1 MGGALLLPD
10 FFTICLA
17 ISGAILLRILIQA
30 LPEKLESILDMSI
43 ILAYIAGMLVHFIIY
58 QGIDIFLLTIAY
70 VTYYHFGILFDR
82 GKFEKRKHLIE
93 LVRESDVVEIEQTK
107 TYSRLCVDIL
117 LTAFVMAGGIAFFIF
132 APETYSLMKF
142 LIMLAFIYVLVK
154 TVERISN
161 FLSTKMYWLKDADKL
176 IVLSFF
182 QSREYP
188 LSDLKAVETESSPDI
203 LKLHPLF
210 TFLSSNLDFTCSN
223 QAVLKLSFPGE
234 YVYLT
239 PNQIDQWVSILKKF
253 VPESLEQPEKKVLPI
268 WHPTVLKRLFWK
280 GYFAI
285 TVKGISA
292 YTSLILILILLDV
305 PSWVIVTVSIFWWL
319 LNLYISDRVLIAATD
334 AKRVTEGELYERA
347 QAIFHRANVKNPQ
360 LFIADSP
367 VYNGFATGMNIGR
380 STIVLTKA
388 TMELSDEAVDA
399 ILAHEAMHVK
409 HRDVLIVQLA
419 RIVFMGILALIIYQ
433 FYDQLLVLA
442 ERKSFLIVVFVYLIM
457 ILFPLF
463 LSFVSQWTEVRADH
477 LGAKLLPN
485 GNEQM
490 ALGLRELALRSEKDI
505 EKSLAYQ
512 RINDENEENR
522 VSESERQHWFIRLIE
537 FQFQAHPPM
546 YWRIQSLENS
556 KTWKEAKKQWL
567 IERITESLPNFK

>member
-1 MGGALLLPD
+1 MLPD
-10 FFTICLA
+10 LITICFAVL
-17 ISGAILLRILIQA
+17 GAILLRILFQA
-30 LPEKLESILDMSI
+30 LPEKLESFLDASI
-43 ILAYIAGMLVHFIIY
+43 ILAYIAGMFVHFIY
-58 QGIDIFLLTIAY
+58 RAGIDIFLLTIAY
-70 VTYYHFGILFDR
+70 VTYYQFGILFDR
-82 GKFEKRKHLIE
+82 GKFAKRKQLIE
-93 LVRESDVVEIEQTK
+93 LVKESDAVEIEQMK
-107 TYSRLCVDIL
+107 TYSRLIADLL

-132 APETYSLMKF
+132 APETYSLTKF
-142 LIMLAFIYVLVK
+142 VILLAFIFVLVK
-154 TVERISN
+154 TLERISN
-161 FLSTKMYWLKDADKL
+161 FFTTKMYWLKDAEKL

-210 TFLSSNLDFTCSN
+210 TFLSSNLDFTRSN

-239 PNQIDQWVSILKKF
+239 PNQIEQWVSILEKF
-253 VPESLEQPEKKVLPI
+253 APESPEHTEKKVLPL
-268 WHPTVLKRLFWK
+268 WHPNVLKRLFWK
-280 GYFAI
+280 GYFAVA
-285 TVKGISA
+285 VKGISA
-292 YTSLILILILLDV
+292 YTSLILILILLNV
-305 PSWVIVTVSIFWWL
+305 SSWVIVMAVLSWWL
-319 LNLYISDRVLIAATD
+319 LNLSVSDRVLIAATD

-380 STIVLTKA
+380 STIILTKA
-388 TMELSDEAVDA
+388 TMELSNEAVDA

-409 HRDVLIVQLA
+409 HRDILIVQLA
-419 RIVFMGILALIIYQ
+419 RIVFMGMLALLIYQ

-442 ERKSFLIVVFVYLIM
+442 ERKSLLIVVLVYLIM

-485 GNEQM
+485 GNAQM
-490 ALGLRELALRSEKDI
+490 ASGLRELALESEKDI
-505 EKSLAYQ
+505 EKSLEYQ
-512 RINDENEENR
+512 RINDERDENR
-522 VSESERQHWFIRLIE
+522 VSELERVPWFIRLIE

-556 KTWKEAKKQWL
+556 KTWKEAKKRWML
-567 IERITESLPNFK
+567 ERITESLPIFK

>member
-1 MGGALLLPD
+1 MLPD
-10 FFTICLA
+10 LITICFAVL
-17 ISGAILLRILIQA
+17 GAILLRILFQA
-30 LPEKLESILDMSI
+30 LPEKLESFLDASI
-43 ILAYIAGMLVHFIIY
+43 NLAYIAGMFVHFIY
-58 QGIDIFLLTIAY
+58 RAGIDIFLLTIAY
-70 VTYYHFGILFDR
+70 VTYYQFGILFDR
-82 GKFEKRKHLIE
+82 GKFAKRKQLIE
-93 LVRESDVVEIEQTK
+93 LVKESDAVEIEQMK
-107 TYSRLCVDIL
+107 TYSRLIADLL

-132 APETYSLMKF
+132 APETYSLTKF
-142 LIMLAFIYVLVK
+142 VILLAFIFVLVK
-154 TVERISN
+154 TLERISN
-161 FLSTKMYWLKDADKL
+161 FFTTKMYWLKDAEKL

-239 PNQIDQWVSILKKF
+239 PSQIEQWVSILKKF
-253 VPESLEQPEKKVLPI
+253 APESPEHTAKKVLPI

-280 GYFAI
+280 GYFAVA
-285 TVKGISA
+285 VKGISA

-305 PSWVIVTVSIFWWL
+305 PWFVIVTAAVFWWL
-319 LNLYISDRVLIAATD
+319 LNLSVSDRVLIAATD

-380 STIVLTKA
+380 STIILTKA
-388 TMELSDEAVDA
+388 TMELSNEAVDA

-409 HRDVLIVQLA
+409 HRDILIVQLA
-419 RIVFMGILALIIYQ
+419 RIVFMGMLALLIYQ

-442 ERKSFLIVVFVYLIM
+442 ERKSLLIVVLVHLIM

-485 GNEQM
+485 GNAQM
-490 ALGLRELALRSEKDI
+490 ASGLRELAHASEKDI
-505 EKSLAYQ
+505 EKSLEYQ
-512 RINDENEENR
+512 RINDERDENR
-522 VSESERQHWFIRLIE
+522 VSELERVPWFIRLIE

-556 KTWKEAKKQWL
+556 KTWKEAKKRWML
-567 IERITESLPNFK
+567 ERITESLPIFK